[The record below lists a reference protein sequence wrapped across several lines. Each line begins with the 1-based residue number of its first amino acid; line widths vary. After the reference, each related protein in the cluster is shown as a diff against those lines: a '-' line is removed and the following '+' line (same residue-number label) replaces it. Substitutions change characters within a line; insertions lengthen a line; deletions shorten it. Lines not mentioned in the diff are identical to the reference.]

1 MTVTTVACFKD
12 KIWLGAPAGFSFTV
26 LPATATLVAMGFAF
40 YGLAGCDW
48 LMVAFPLFVWQ
59 LQLENINKMEADKE
73 PKAMCQPQTGMC
85 ATDLQHGSSQQT
97 GPGLKGLIAAAC
109 LQ

>member
-1 MTVTTVACFKD
+1 
-12 KIWLGAPAGFSFTV
+12 
-26 LPATATLVAMGFAF
+26 
-40 YGLAGCDW
+40 
-48 LMVAFPLFVWQ
+48 
-59 LQLENINKMEADKE
+59 
-73 PKAMCQPQTGMC
+73 MCQPQTGMC